1 MNYHKVHISITLA
14 TLQFFKSIIKKIIP
28 HYLIII
34 ELKFRLLIN
43 YCNFINF
50 EDKQLNYFILGN
62 KLLPSC
68 FP

>member
-14 TLQFFKSIIKKIIP
+14 TLQFFKSIIKKRIP
-28 HYLIII
+28 DYLIII